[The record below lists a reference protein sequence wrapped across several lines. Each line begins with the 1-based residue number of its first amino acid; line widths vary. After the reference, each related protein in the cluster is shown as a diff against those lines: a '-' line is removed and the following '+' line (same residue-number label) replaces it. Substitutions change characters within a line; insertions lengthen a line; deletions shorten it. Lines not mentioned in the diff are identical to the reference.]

1 MTRHITAAALKARI
15 ESRQEFAILDV
26 REQGI
31 YFQSHLL
38 WATNMPL
45 SRLEFM
51 VAKLLPRKNAPVTVC
66 DGGPADGETV
76 ATTAAHRLAEIGY
89 SQVTVLKGGT
99 AGWAAA
105 GFELFSGLNVPS
117 KTFGEFLLQQRK
129 PPEVEASRLHRRL
142 DAGENLAVFDAR
154 PMDEYS
160 AMSIPG
166 AIDVPGAELVYRVF
180 AAVPDPA
187 TDIIVNCAGRTR
199 SIVGA
204 MSLINAEIPNR
215 VALLKDGT
223 MGWQLAG
230 LPLDHGKSA
239 GAPAPQDASLALAKR
254 AAQRVKKRFGVEH
267 ISSEQ
272 LNLWRRDLNRT
283 LYIFDVR
290 TRQEYLDRHVHGSIH
305 APGGQLVQTTDEFI
319 AVRNSTIVLV
329 DDHDVRAV
337 MTASWLQ
344 QMGEPN
350 VYVLQDPFES
360 EVIETGVAPQKVA
373 RWAAQP
379 TISAGELHAVIQ
391 SGEPTLLVDFSSS
404 RTYRRR
410 HIPQAYWCIRQH
422 LMSALHF
429 HRPIGLLV
437 LTSASGRTAHLAAMD
452 YAQAEPNQLLRV
464 LEGGNDAWEQAGYP
478 LIGGTDNLLCKIDDV
493 WDRPYDREH
502 DQDRRMRQ
510 YLEWEQQLMD
520 QAERDGTTRF
530 RC

>member
-1 MTRHITAAALKARI
+1 MTRHIAAAALKAQI

-26 REQGI
+26 REQGV

-51 VAKLLPRKNAPVTVC
+51 TARLLPRKNAPITVC
-66 DGGPADGETV
+66 DGGPAGGETV
-76 ATTAAHRLAEIGY
+76 AVTAAQRLAEIGY
-89 SQVTVLKGGT
+89 SQVKVLSGGT
-99 AGWAAA
+99 QGWTAA

-129 PPEVEASRLHRRL
+129 PPEVEAVRLHQRL
-142 DAGENLAVFDAR
+142 DAGENLVVLDAR
-154 PMDEYS
+154 PLDEYS

-180 AAVPDPA
+180 EAAPDPA
-187 TDIIVNCAGRTR
+187 TDVIVNCAGRTR

-230 LPLDHGKSA
+230 LQLDHGKRA
-239 GAPAPQDASLALAKR
+239 CARAPAHTSLARAAQ
-254 AAQRVKKRFGVEH
+254 AAQRVKQRFGVRH

-272 LNLWRRDLNRT
+272 LSLWRSDVHRT
-283 LYIFDVR
+283 LYVFDVR
-290 TRQEYLDRHVHGSIH
+290 TRQEFLDRHVQGSIH

-337 MTASWLQ
+337 MTASWLM
-344 QMGEPN
+344 QMGERN
-350 VYVLQDPFES
+350 VYVLQDPFAS
-360 EVIETGVAPQKVA
+360 EELETGAPPQAVA
-373 RWAAQP
+373 RSVPQP
-379 TISAGELHAVIQ
+379 AVSAGELQAVIQ
-391 SGEPTLLVDFSSS
+391 SGEPMLLVDLSSS
-404 RTYRRR
+404 RAYRRR
-410 HIPQAYWCIRQH
+410 HIPQAHWCIRQY

-429 HRPIGLLV
+429 HRPIGLLA
-437 LTSASGRTAHLAAMD
+437 LTSESGRTAHLAAMD

-464 LEGGNDAWEQAGYP
+464 LQGGNDAWEQAGYP
-478 LIGGTDNLLCKIDDV
+478 LTGGTDNLLCKIDDV

-502 DQDRRMRQ
+502 DQNRRMRQ

-520 QAERDGTTRF
+520 QAERDGTTCF
-530 RC
+530 SC